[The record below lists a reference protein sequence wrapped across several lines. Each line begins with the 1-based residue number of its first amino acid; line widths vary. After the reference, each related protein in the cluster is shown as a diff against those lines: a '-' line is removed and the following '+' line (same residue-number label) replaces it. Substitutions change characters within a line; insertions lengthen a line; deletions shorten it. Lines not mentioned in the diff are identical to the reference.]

1 MPAEFTDDPTLFT
14 GEHVFPWMFDEFAGL
29 APFRQAASLLADRPW
44 GALYD
49 PDVLAV
55 NEVPCAAAIYVNDM
69 YVVRAFS
76 ERTARQ
82 IRGLRPWITNEFEHD
97 GLNAGKVLDRLIEMV
112 RS

>member
-1 MPAEFTDDPTLFT
+1 
-14 GEHVFPWMFDEFAGL
+14 
-29 APFRQAASLLADRPW
+29 
-44 GALYD
+44 
-49 PDVLAV
+49 
-55 NEVPCAAAIYVNDM
+55 M
-69 YVVRAFS
+69 YVLRAFS